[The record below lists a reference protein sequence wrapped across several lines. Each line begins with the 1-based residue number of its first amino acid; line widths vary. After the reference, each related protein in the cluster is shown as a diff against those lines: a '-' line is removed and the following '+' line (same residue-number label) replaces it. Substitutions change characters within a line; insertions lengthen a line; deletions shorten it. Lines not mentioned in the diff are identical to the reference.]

1 MTKRNKKTKGG
12 LQSAKAIT
20 DQEIANEMNA
30 NNNNKKAQKS
40 RPH

>member
-1 MTKRNKKTKGG
+1 MTKRNKKTKAG

-20 DQEIANEMNA
+20 DQEIANEMSA
-30 NNNNKKAQKS
+30 NNNKKAQKS